1 MTHANM
7 LLLWSLRWSYHDF
20 SALAFLIP
28 FFVFVFVFLWLL
40 FAINKTTWHHFIY
53 LANSKASAVPNCHLP
68 TFAIAKCLST
78 TTTTNTNTL
87 RQRYI
92 GVKFCF
98 QLLPTRAQTAVP
110 WLKSHQSD
118 SYHAQTSLLLI
129 SLAHLISI
137 PNVSDRFLSFFHS
150 FLSLEPIWVPFG
162 FHFGNRQKR
171 TFLGISYPKPGVL
184 VGWLVEMISW
194 FITVGWGARQ
204 KTNSRLLEW
213 IDVALGRCY
222 RIGVG

>member
-78 TTTTNTNTL
+78 TTTTTNTL

-98 QLLPTRAQTAVP
+98 QLLPTNSRSLTKESSKR
-110 WLKSHQSD
+110 LLSRTNQSTFD
-118 SYHAQTSLLLI
+118 FSCPLNLYSKRFR
-129 SLAHLISI
+129 SFSF
-137 PNVSDRFLSFFHS
+137 FLSFFSVFGTHLGS
-150 FLSLEPIWVPFG
+150 IWVPF
-162 FHFGNRQKR
+162 
-171 TFLGISYPKPGVL
+171 
-184 VGWLVEMISW
+184 W
-194 FITVGWGARQ
+194 
-204 KTNSRLLEW
+204 
-213 IDVALGRCY
+213 
-222 RIGVG
+222 